1 MNIPVWLYIVSV
13 ITGIAL
19 ASVISVFLV
28 RKHDTKKVSYMMDSL
43 EDGEMNFRF
52 RENSSLN
59 RALNR
64 IRGIF
69 KRRSAVDE
77 AASWSKLFRVMTHE
91 IMNTVAPIASL
102 SDALS
107 KDDSLDVKAGLETI
121 SASSKD
127 LIKFVESYRSMMKL
141 SSPIRKAV
149 MVDELME
156 RVLNLNQT
164 RLKEQNVTIT
174 YNAKTPDLLV
184 YIDESQ
190 ILQVLNNLIKNAVQ
204 AEANSIRISA
214 ELNSEDR
221 TIISVTNN
229 GKPVPLRQQDEIFV
243 PFYTT
248 KPNGTGIGL
257 SLSRQIMTKHNGNI
271 TLVQSDKNTTTFAL
285 TFC

>member
-1 MNIPVWLYIVSV
+1 MSVWLWIVIV
-13 ITGIAL
+13 VAAVVLTA
-19 ASVISVFLV
+19 VVTTWLV
-28 RKHDTKKVSYMMDSL
+28 RKQDTRKVSFMMDSL

-52 RENSSLN
+52 RDNSNLN

-69 KRRSAVDE
+69 TRRTAVDE

-121 SASSKD
+121 SSSSKD
-127 LIKFVESYRSMMKL
+127 LIRFVESYRSMMKQA
-141 SSPIRKAV
+141 PPVRKAV
-149 MVDELME
+149 MVDEMME
-156 RVLNLNQT
+156 RVLYLNKT
-164 RLKEQNVTIT
+164 HLKEQGVTISYT
-174 YNAKTPDLLV
+174 QKTPDLLI

-190 ILQVLNNLIKNAVQ
+190 IMQVLNNLIKNAVQ
-204 AEANSIRISA
+204 AEANSIRITA

-221 TIISVTNN
+221 TVISVTNN
-229 GKPVPLRQQDEIFV
+229 GKPVPLRQQEEIFV

-257 SLSRQIMTKHNGNI
+257 SLSRQIMTRHNGNI
-271 TLVQSDKNTTTFAL
+271 ALVQSDRNMTTFAL
-285 TFC
+285 IF

>member
-1 MNIPVWLYIVSV
+1 MSIPVWLYIISV

-52 RENSSLN
+52 RDNSSLN

-69 KRRSAVDE
+69 KRRTAVDE

-156 RVLNLNQT
+156 RVLNLNQS

-271 TLVQSDKNTTTFAL
+271 TLVQSDKNTTTFAMV
-285 TFC
+285 F

>member
-1 MNIPVWLYIVSV
+1 MSIPVWLYIVSV
-13 ITGIAL
+13 ILGIAL

-77 AASWSKLFRVMTHE
+77 ATSWSKLFRVMTHE

-121 SASSKD
+121 STSSKD
-127 LIKFVESYRSMMKL
+127 LIRFVESYRSMMKL

-271 TLVQSDKNTTTFAL
+271 TLVQSDKNTTTFAMV
-285 TFC
+285 F

>member
-1 MNIPVWLYIVSV
+1 MSVWLWILIVV
-13 ITGIAL
+13 AAVVLTAVVT
-19 ASVISVFLV
+19 AWLV
-28 RKHDTKKVSYMMDSL
+28 RKQDTRKVSFMMDSL

-52 RENSSLN
+52 RDNSNLN

-69 KRRSAVDE
+69 TRRTAVDE

-102 SDALS
+102 SEALAQ
-107 KDDSLDVKAGLETI
+107 DDSLDVKAGLETI
-121 SASSKD
+121 SSSSKD
-127 LIKFVESYRSMMKL
+127 LIRFVESYRSMMKQA
-141 SSPIRKAV
+141 PPVRKAV

-156 RVLNLNQT
+156 RVLNLNKS
-164 RLKEQNVTIT
+164 RLNEQGVTISYT
-174 YNAKTPDLLV
+174 SKTPDLLV
-184 YIDESQ
+184 FIDESQ
-190 ILQVLNNLIKNAVQ
+190 IIQVINNLIKNAVQ

-221 TIISVTNN
+221 TVISVTNN
-229 GKPVPLRQQDEIFV
+229 GKPVPLRQQEEIFV

-257 SLSRQIMTKHNGNI
+257 SLSRQIMTRHNGSI
-271 TLVQSDKNTTTFAL
+271 QLIQSDKNTTTFAL
-285 TFC
+285 IL

>member
-1 MNIPVWLYIVSV
+1 MSVWLWILIVV
-13 ITGIAL
+13 VAVVLTA
-19 ASVISVFLV
+19 VVTTWLV
-28 RKHDTKKVSYMMDSL
+28 RKQDTRKVSFMMDSL

-52 RENSSLN
+52 RDNSNLN

-69 KRRSAVDE
+69 TRRTAVDE

-107 KDDSLDVKAGLETI
+107 KDDSLDVKTGLETI
-121 SASSKD
+121 SSSSKD
-127 LIKFVESYRSMMKL
+127 LIRFVESYRSMIKQA
-141 SSPIRKAV
+141 PPVRKAV
-149 MVDELME
+149 MVDEMME
-156 RVLNLNQT
+156 RVLNLNKI
-164 RLKEQNVTIT
+164 RLKEQGVTISYT
-174 YNAKTPDLLV
+174 QKTPDLLI

-190 ILQVLNNLIKNAVQ
+190 IMQVLNNLIKNAVQ
-204 AEANSIRISA
+204 AEANSIRITA

-221 TIISVTNN
+221 TVISVTNN
-229 GKPVPLRQQDEIFV
+229 GKPVPLRQQEEIFV

-257 SLSRQIMTKHNGNI
+257 SLSRQIMTRHNGMLSLI
-271 TLVQSDKNTTTFAL
+271 QSDEKTTTFVMVL
-285 TFC
+285 

>member
-1 MNIPVWLYIVSV
+1 MSVWLWILIVV
-13 ITGIAL
+13 VAVVLTA
-19 ASVISVFLV
+19 VVTMWLV
-28 RKHDTKKVSYMMDSL
+28 RKQDTRKVSFMMDSL

-52 RENSSLN
+52 RDNSNLN

-69 KRRSAVDE
+69 TRRTAVDE

-107 KDDSLDVKAGLETI
+107 KDASLDVKAGLETI
-121 SASSKD
+121 SSSSKD
-127 LIKFVESYRSMMKL
+127 LIRFVESYRSMMKQA
-141 SSPIRKAV
+141 PPVRKAV
-149 MVDELME
+149 MVDEMME
-156 RVLNLNQT
+156 RVLNLNKT
-164 RLKEQNVTIT
+164 RLKEQGVTISYT
-174 YNAKTPDLLV
+174 QKTPDLLI

-190 ILQVLNNLIKNAVQ
+190 IMQVLNNLIKNAVQ

-221 TIISVTNN
+221 TVISVTNN
-229 GKPVPLRQQDEIFV
+229 GKPVPLRQQEEIFV

-257 SLSRQIMTKHNGNI
+257 SLSRQIMTRHNGSI
-271 TLVQSDKNTTTFAL
+271 QLIQSDKNTTTFAMV
-285 TFC
+285 F

>member
-1 MNIPVWLYIVSV
+1 MSVWLWILIVV
-13 ITGIAL
+13 AAVVLTA
-19 ASVISVFLV
+19 VVTTWLV
-28 RKHDTKKVSYMMDSL
+28 RKQDTRKVSFMMDSL

-52 RENSSLN
+52 RDNSNLN

-69 KRRSAVDE
+69 TRRTAVDE

-121 SASSKD
+121 SSSSKD
-127 LIKFVESYRSMMKL
+127 LIRFVESYRSMMKQA
-141 SSPIRKAV
+141 PPVRKAV
-149 MVDELME
+149 MVEEMME
-156 RVLNLNQT
+156 RVLNLNKT
-164 RLKEQNVTIT
+164 RLKEQGVTISYT
-174 YNAKTPDLLV
+174 QKTPDLLI

-190 ILQVLNNLIKNAVQ
+190 IMQVLNNLIKNAVQ

-221 TIISVTNN
+221 TVISVTNN
-229 GKPVPLRQQDEIFV
+229 GKPVPLRQQEEIFV

-257 SLSRQIMTKHNGNI
+257 SLSRQIMTRHNGSI
-271 TLVQSDKNTTTFAL
+271 QLIQSDKNTTTFAMV
-285 TFC
+285 F

>member
-1 MNIPVWLYIVSV
+1 MSVWLWILIVV
-13 ITGIAL
+13 AAVVLTA
-19 ASVISVFLV
+19 VVTTWLV
-28 RKHDTKKVSYMMDSL
+28 RKQDTRKVSFMMDSL

-52 RENSSLN
+52 RDNSNLN

-69 KRRSAVDE
+69 TRRTAVDE

-121 SASSKD
+121 SSSSKD
-127 LIKFVESYRSMMKL
+127 LIRFVESYRSMMKQA
-141 SSPIRKAV
+141 PPVRKAV
-149 MVDELME
+149 MVDEMME
-156 RVLNLNQT
+156 RVLNLNKT
-164 RLKEQNVTIT
+164 CLKEQGVTISYT
-174 YNAKTPDLLV
+174 QKTPDLLI

-190 ILQVLNNLIKNAVQ
+190 IMQVLNNLIKNAVQ

-221 TIISVTNN
+221 TVISVTNN
-229 GKPVPLRQQDEIFV
+229 GKPVPLRQQEEIFV

-257 SLSRQIMTKHNGNI
+257 SLSRQIMTRHNGNI
-271 TLVQSDKNTTTFAL
+271 ALVQSDRNMTTFAL
-285 TFC
+285 IF

>member
-1 MNIPVWLYIVSV
+1 MSVWLWILIVV
-13 ITGIAL
+13 AAVVLTA
-19 ASVISVFLV
+19 VVTTWLV
-28 RKHDTKKVSYMMDSL
+28 RKQDTRKVSFMMDSL

-52 RENSSLN
+52 RDNSNLN

-69 KRRSAVDE
+69 TRRTAVDE

-121 SASSKD
+121 SSSSKD
-127 LIKFVESYRSMMKL
+127 LIRFVESYRSMMKQA
-141 SSPIRKAV
+141 PPVRKAV
-149 MVDELME
+149 MVDEMME
-156 RVLNLNQT
+156 RVLNLNKT
-164 RLKEQNVTIT
+164 RLKEQGVTISYT
-174 YNAKTPDLLV
+174 QKTPDLLI

-190 ILQVLNNLIKNAVQ
+190 IMQVLNNLIKNAVQ
-204 AEANSIRISA
+204 AEANSIRITA

-221 TIISVTNN
+221 TVISVTNN
-229 GKPVPLRQQDEIFV
+229 GKPVPLRQQEEIFV

-257 SLSRQIMTKHNGNI
+257 SLSRQIMTRHNGSI
-271 TLVQSDKNTTTFAL
+271 QLVQSDKNTTTFAMV
-285 TFC
+285 F

>member
-1 MNIPVWLYIVSV
+1 MSVWLWILIVV
-13 ITGIAL
+13 AAVVLTA
-19 ASVISVFLV
+19 VVTTWLV
-28 RKHDTKKVSYMMDSL
+28 RKQDTRKVSFMMDSL

-52 RENSSLN
+52 RDNSNLN

-69 KRRSAVDE
+69 TRRTAVDE

-102 SDALS
+102 SEALAQ
-107 KDDSLDVKAGLETI
+107 DDSLDVKAGLETI
-121 SASSKD
+121 SSSSKD
-127 LIKFVESYRSMMKL
+127 LIRFVESYRSMMKQA
-141 SSPIRKAV
+141 PPVRKAV
-149 MVDELME
+149 MVDEMME
-156 RVLNLNQT
+156 RVLNLNKT
-164 RLKEQNVTIT
+164 CLKEQGVTISYT
-174 YNAKTPDLLV
+174 QKTPDLLI

-190 ILQVLNNLIKNAVQ
+190 IVQVLNNLIKNAVQ

-221 TIISVTNN
+221 TVISVTNN
-229 GKPVPLRQQDEIFV
+229 GKPVPLRQQEEIFV

-257 SLSRQIMTKHNGNI
+257 SLSRQIMTRHNGSI
-271 TLVQSDKNTTTFAL
+271 QLIQSDGNTTTFAL
-285 TFC
+285 VL

>member
-1 MNIPVWLYIVSV
+1 MSVWLWILIVV
-13 ITGIAL
+13 VAVVLTA
-19 ASVISVFLV
+19 VVTTWLV
-28 RKHDTKKVSYMMDSL
+28 RKQDTRKVSFMMDSL

-52 RENSSLN
+52 RDNSNLN

-69 KRRSAVDE
+69 TRRTAVDE

-107 KDDSLDVKAGLETI
+107 KDDSLDVKTGLETI
-121 SASSKD
+121 SSSSKD
-127 LIKFVESYRSMMKL
+127 LIRFVESYRSMIKQAPPL
-141 SSPIRKAV
+141 RKAV
-149 MVDELME
+149 MVDEMME
-156 RVLNLNQT
+156 RVLNLNKT
-164 RLKEQNVTIT
+164 RLKEQGVTISYT
-174 YNAKTPDLLV
+174 QKTPDLLI

-190 ILQVLNNLIKNAVQ
+190 IMQVLNNLIKNAVQ
-204 AEANSIRISA
+204 AEANSIRITA

-221 TIISVTNN
+221 TVISVTNN
-229 GKPVPLRQQDEIFV
+229 GKPVPLRQQEEIFV

-257 SLSRQIMTKHNGNI
+257 SLSRQIMTRHNGMLSLI
-271 TLVQSDKNTTTFAL
+271 QSDEKTTTFVMVL
-285 TFC
+285 

>member
-1 MNIPVWLYIVSV
+1 MSVWLWILIVV
-13 ITGIAL
+13 AAVVLTA
-19 ASVISVFLV
+19 VVTTWLV
-28 RKHDTKKVSYMMDSL
+28 RKQDTRKVSFMMDSL

-52 RENSSLN
+52 RDNSNLN

-69 KRRSAVDE
+69 TRRTAVDE

-102 SDALS
+102 SEALAQ
-107 KDDSLDVKAGLETI
+107 DDSLDVKAGLETI
-121 SASSKD
+121 SSSSKD
-127 LIKFVESYRSMMKL
+127 LIRFVESYRSMMKQA
-141 SSPIRKAV
+141 PPVRKAV
-149 MVDELME
+149 MVDEMME
-156 RVLNLNQT
+156 RVLNLNKT
-164 RLKEQNVTIT
+164 RLKEQGVAISYTQ
-174 YNAKTPDLLV
+174 KTPDLLI

-190 ILQVLNNLIKNAVQ
+190 IVQVLNNLIKNAVQ

-221 TIISVTNN
+221 TVISVTNN
-229 GKPVPLRQQDEIFV
+229 GKPVPLRQQEEIFV

-257 SLSRQIMTKHNGNI
+257 SLSRQIMTKHNGSI
-271 TLVQSDKNTTTFAL
+271 QLVQSDSNTTTFSL

>member
-1 MNIPVWLYIVSV
+1 MSVWLWILIVV
-13 ITGIAL
+13 VAVVLTA
-19 ASVISVFLV
+19 VVTMWLV
-28 RKHDTKKVSYMMDSL
+28 RKQDTRKVSFMMDSL

-52 RENSSLN
+52 RDNSNLN

-69 KRRSAVDE
+69 TRRTAVDE

-121 SASSKD
+121 SSSSKD
-127 LIKFVESYRSMMKL
+127 LIRFVESYRSMMKQA
-141 SSPIRKAV
+141 PPVRKAV
-149 MVDELME
+149 MVDEMME
-156 RVLNLNQT
+156 RVLNLNKT
-164 RLKEQNVTIT
+164 RLKEQGVTISYT
-174 YNAKTPDLLV
+174 QKTPDLLI

-190 ILQVLNNLIKNAVQ
+190 IMQVLNNLIKNAVQ

-271 TLVQSDKNTTTFAL
+271 TLVQSDKNTTTFAMV
-285 TFC
+285 F

>member
-1 MNIPVWLYIVSV
+1 MSVWLWILIVV
-13 ITGIAL
+13 AAVVLTA
-19 ASVISVFLV
+19 VVTTWLV
-28 RKHDTKKVSYMMDSL
+28 RKQDTRKVSFMMDSL

-52 RENSSLN
+52 RDNSNLN

-69 KRRSAVDE
+69 TRRTAVDE

-102 SDALS
+102 SEALAQ
-107 KDDSLDVKAGLETI
+107 DDSLDVKAGLETI
-121 SASSKD
+121 SSSSKD
-127 LIKFVESYRSMMKL
+127 LIRFVESYRSMMKQA
-141 SSPIRKAV
+141 PPVRKAV
-149 MVDELME
+149 MVDEMME
-156 RVLNLNQT
+156 RVLNLNKT
-164 RLKEQNVTIT
+164 RLKEQGVTISYT
-174 YNAKTPDLLV
+174 QKTPDLLI

-190 ILQVLNNLIKNAVQ
+190 IMQVLNNLIKNAVQ

-221 TIISVTNN
+221 TVISVTNN
-229 GKPVPLRQQDEIFV
+229 GKPVPLRQQEEIFV

-257 SLSRQIMTKHNGNI
+257 SLSRQIMTRHNGSI
-271 TLVQSDKNTTTFAL
+271 QLIQSDKNTTTFAMV
-285 TFC
+285 F

>member
-121 SASSKD
+121 STSSKD
-127 LIKFVESYRSMMKL
+127 LIRFVESYRSMMKL

-174 YNAKTPDLLV
+174 YSAKTPDLLV

-190 ILQVLNNLIKNAVQ
+190 IMQVLNNLIKNAVQ

-271 TLVQSDKNTTTFAL
+271 TLVQSDKNTTTFAMV
-285 TFC
+285 F

>member
-13 ITGIAL
+13 ILGIAL

-77 AASWSKLFRVMTHE
+77 ATSWSKLFRVMTHE

-156 RVLNLNQT
+156 RVLNLNQS

-271 TLVQSDKNTTTFAL
+271 ILVQSDKNTTTFAL

>member
-1 MNIPVWLYIVSV
+1 MSIPVWLYIVSV
-13 ITGIAL
+13 ILGIAL

-156 RVLNLNQT
+156 RVLNLNQS

-271 TLVQSDKNTTTFAL
+271 TLVQSDKNTTTFAMV
-285 TFC
+285 F

>member
-1 MNIPVWLYIVSV
+1 MSVWLWILIVV
-13 ITGIAL
+13 VAVAL
-19 ASVISVFLV
+19 TAVVTTWLV
-28 RKHDTKKVSYMMDSL
+28 RKQDTRKVSFMMDSL

-52 RENSSLN
+52 RDNSNLN

-69 KRRSAVDE
+69 TRRTAVDE

-121 SASSKD
+121 SSSSKD
-127 LIKFVESYRSMMKL
+127 LIRFVESYRSMMKQA
-141 SSPIRKAV
+141 PPVRKAV
-149 MVDELME
+149 MVDEMME
-156 RVLNLNQT
+156 RVLNLNKT
-164 RLKEQNVTIT
+164 RLKEQGVTISYT
-174 YNAKTPDLLV
+174 QKTPDLLI

-190 ILQVLNNLIKNAVQ
+190 IMQVLNNLIKNAVQ
-204 AEANSIRISA
+204 AEANSIRITA

-221 TIISVTNN
+221 TVISVTNN
-229 GKPVPLRQQDEIFV
+229 GKPVPLRQQEEIFV

-257 SLSRQIMTKHNGNI
+257 SLSRQIMTRHNGNLA
-271 TLVQSDKNTTTFAL
+271 LVQSDRNMTTFAL
-285 TFC
+285 IF

>member
-1 MNIPVWLYIVSV
+1 MSVWLWILIVV
-13 ITGIAL
+13 AAVVLTA
-19 ASVISVFLV
+19 VVTTWLV
-28 RKHDTKKVSYMMDSL
+28 RKQDTRKVSFMMDSL

-52 RENSSLN
+52 RDNSNLN

-69 KRRSAVDE
+69 TRRTAVDE

-102 SDALS
+102 SEALAQ
-107 KDDSLDVKAGLETI
+107 DDSLDVKAGLETI
-121 SASSKD
+121 SSSSKD
-127 LIKFVESYRSMMKL
+127 LIRFVESYRSMMKQA
-141 SSPIRKAV
+141 PPVRKAV
-149 MVDELME
+149 MVDEMME
-156 RVLNLNQT
+156 RVLNLNKT
-164 RLKEQNVTIT
+164 RLKEQGVAISYTQ
-174 YNAKTPDLLV
+174 KTPDLLI

-190 ILQVLNNLIKNAVQ
+190 IVQVLNNLIKNAVQ

-221 TIISVTNN
+221 TVISVTNN
-229 GKPVPLRQQDEIFV
+229 GKPVPLRQQEEIFV

-257 SLSRQIMTKHNGNI
+257 SLSRQIMTRHNGSI
-271 TLVQSDKNTTTFAL
+271 QLIQSDKNTTTFAMV
-285 TFC
+285 F

>member
-1 MNIPVWLYIVSV
+1 MSVWLWILIVV
-13 ITGIAL
+13 AAVVLTAVVT
-19 ASVISVFLV
+19 AWLV
-28 RKHDTKKVSYMMDSL
+28 RKQDTRKVSFMMDSL

-52 RENSSLN
+52 RDNSNLN

-69 KRRSAVDE
+69 TRRTAVDE

-121 SASSKD
+121 SSSSKD
-127 LIKFVESYRSMMKL
+127 LIRFVESYRSMMKQA
-141 SSPIRKAV
+141 SPVRKAV
-149 MVDELME
+149 MVDEMME
-156 RVLNLNQT
+156 RVLNLNKT
-164 RLKEQNVTIT
+164 RLKEQGVTISYT
-174 YNAKTPDLLV
+174 QKTPDLLI

-190 ILQVLNNLIKNAVQ
+190 IMQVLNNLIKNAVQ
-204 AEANSIRISA
+204 AEANSIRITA

-221 TIISVTNN
+221 TVISVTNN
-229 GKPVPLRQQDEIFV
+229 GKPVPLRQQEEIFV

-257 SLSRQIMTKHNGNI
+257 SLSRQIMTRHNGNI
-271 TLVQSDKNTTTFAL
+271 ALVQSDRNMTTFAL
-285 TFC
+285 IF

>member
-1 MNIPVWLYIVSV
+1 MSIPVWLYIVSV
-13 ITGIAL
+13 ILGIAL

-107 KDDSLDVKAGLETI
+107 KDDSLNVKAGLETI

-271 TLVQSDKNTTTFAL
+271 TLVQSDKNTTTFAMV
-285 TFC
+285 F

>member
-1 MNIPVWLYIVSV
+1 MSVWLWILIVVAAV
-13 ITGIAL
+13 ILTA
-19 ASVISVFLV
+19 VVTTWLV
-28 RKHDTKKVSYMMDSL
+28 RKQDTRKVSFMMDSL

-52 RENSSLN
+52 RDNSNLN

-69 KRRSAVDE
+69 TRRTAVDE

-107 KDDSLDVKAGLETI
+107 KDASLDVKAGLETI
-121 SASSKD
+121 SSSSKD
-127 LIKFVESYRSMMKL
+127 LIRFVESYRSMMKQA
-141 SSPIRKAV
+141 PPVRKAV
-149 MVDELME
+149 MVDEMME
-156 RVLNLNQT
+156 RVLNLNKT
-164 RLKEQNVTIT
+164 RLKEQGVTISYT
-174 YNAKTPDLLV
+174 QKTPDLLI

-190 ILQVLNNLIKNAVQ
+190 IMQVLNNLIKNAVQ

-257 SLSRQIMTKHNGNI
+257 SLSQQIMTKHNGNI
-271 TLVQSDKNTTTFAL
+271 TLVQSDKNTTTFAMV
-285 TFC
+285 F